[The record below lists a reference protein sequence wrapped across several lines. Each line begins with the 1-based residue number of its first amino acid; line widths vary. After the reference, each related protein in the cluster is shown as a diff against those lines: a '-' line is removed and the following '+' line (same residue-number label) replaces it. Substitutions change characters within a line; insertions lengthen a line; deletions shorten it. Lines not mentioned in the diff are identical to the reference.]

1 MREYVSMGLN
11 VRRNILHDPAR
22 RVVRI
27 VDWDKAP
34 TVMDLAPD
42 FREVPLGRLITT
54 GCTIENIE
62 LDEAVRGIGLGRAV
76 VGKLKDNLKRGG
88 CEIV

>member
-1 MREYVSMGLN
+1 MGLN
-11 VRRNILHDPAR
+11 VRRNLLYDPAR
-22 RVVRI
+22 KVVRI
-27 VDWDKAP
+27 VNWDKAP

-62 LDEAVRGIGLGRAV
+62 LDEAMRGIGLERAM

-88 CEIV
+88 RKIV